1 MFDTIYKMLELPE
14 LYEKTEAAFWDDGYI
29 SGQMLKAHLDPDF
42 DGASRKSEFIDKS
55 AAWIARALPP
65 QSCPLLLDVG
75 CGPGL
80 YAERFTGY
88 GYRVT
93 GVDFSRRS
101 IGYAQ
106 ASAAQNGLEI
116 DYQCQDYLNLQL
128 NEKGQEKRFDLAVM
142 IYCDY
147 GALSTE
153 NRRVVLQNIYRCL
166 KPGGKLLLDVF
177 SMAKYNG
184 FEERQTW
191 EMCPNGGFWRE
202 KEYVALNRYCKFT
215 DRVTLDQITVLSEG
229 DMTSYYLWN
238 SYFTKEALM
247 REAEEAGFHL
257 GGIYGDAAGSRY
269 CEDSPTICVILE
281 K

>member
-1 MFDTIYKMLELPE
+1 M
-14 LYEKTEAAFWDDGYI
+14 
-29 SGQMLKAHLDPDF
+29 
-42 DGASRKSEFIDKS
+42 
-55 AAWIARALPP
+55 
-65 QSCPLLLDVG
+65 
-75 CGPGL
+75 
-80 YAERFTGY
+80 
-88 GYRVT
+88 
-93 GVDFSRRS
+93 
-101 IGYAQ
+101 
-106 ASAAQNGLEI
+106 
-116 DYQCQDYLNLQL
+116 
-128 NEKGQEKRFDLAVM
+128 
-142 IYCDY
+142 
-147 GALSTE
+147 
-153 NRRVVLQNIYRCL
+153 
-166 KPGGKLLLDVF
+166 LDVF

-238 SYFTKEALM
+238 SYFTKETLM